1 MAESKKALTRD
12 ALALIVEGE
21 RFLLDTNIT
30 RDPETAL
37 RLQEKLEK
45 LRELLAKE
53 PDDRASIRREM
64 DGLREVCNI
73 PVSETVRVRAD

>member
-30 RDPETAL
+30 CDPETAL

-73 PVSETVRVRAD
+73 PRFGDRESAG